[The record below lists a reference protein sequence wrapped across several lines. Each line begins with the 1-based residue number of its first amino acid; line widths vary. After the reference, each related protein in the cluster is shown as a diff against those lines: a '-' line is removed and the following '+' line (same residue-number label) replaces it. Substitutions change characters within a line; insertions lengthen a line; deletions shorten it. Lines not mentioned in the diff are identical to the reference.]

1 MKAHGIIAISL
12 LVGISFSL
20 AKTRMFVEDP
30 NNPVVGRYSIT
41 EDQRRQAA
49 EAAETFLAN
58 GRTEV
63 VQKAYAIRLIAIDSG
78 PLTRDQQKREPAAA
92 EQASARF
99 ARDGVPFDPNQPL
112 HVVVIYDTLCHRVIH
127 SRLYT
132 VTELPPLYLE
142 GRIDEYVILY
152 AGGGTSGAK
161 SGYYK

>member
-1 MKAHGIIAISL
+1 MKARWIIAVSL
-12 LVGISFSL
+12 LVGISICWGK
-20 AKTRMFVEDP
+20 ARMFVEDP

-41 EDQRRQAA
+41 EDQRRQAV

-78 PLTRDQQKREPAAA
+78 PLTPDQQKREPAAA
-92 EQASARF
+92 EKALARF
-99 ARDGVPFDPNQPL
+99 ARYGVLFDPNQPL
-112 HVVVIYDTLCHRVIH
+112 HAVVIYDTLCHRVIH

-152 AGGGTSGAK
+152 AGGGTLGTK